1 MKTSK
6 KLLIGALATA
16 TGLAAATGVT
26 SGFAWFA
33 SNTSVNV
40 SGLQMKVAAVDNAFL
55 IIGDGAK
62 QISGRDNYSIREINT
77 NDNADLYP
85 AAHEEVKS
93 TSFQWYWLTSSDP
106 NQAQSWTEGEK
117 GRTKNTIN
125 PPTSF
130 GDIVVTGADN
140 KTKTYA
146 NAHQYTVAVAK
157 GSSDATNL
165 SFRNFAITTRNNAKG
180 DSKTIDAVR
189 VLFVL
194 HEFSLT
200 TVLWSGE
207 ASGATPTTAP
217 KGPKGDVI
225 LDTVLAGKDYV
236 LDTYL
241 YVDGNDAAVT
251 SNNAAN
257 LDGASVSFELSVGA

>member
-85 AAHEEVKS
+85 AAHEAVS
-93 TSFQWYWLTSSDP
+93 TTSFDWYWLTSTKPGEAQAWGESDTR
-106 NQAQSWTEGEK
+106 A
-117 GRTKNTIN
+117 KNTIKA
-125 PPTSF
+125 PTTF
-130 GDIVVTGADN
+130 GDIVVGSGDTA
-140 KTKTYA
+140 KTYA